1 MNNWGGSV
9 SAQHDDGQTGKNL
22 LRHWQDC
29 RTPGAPI
36 PSYEAVVLGSLGR
49 LADRAALVTTR
60 DGRAARILWAGQVFG
75 AWLAQGAEGAEGSL
89 SGIVPAEIIPTE
101 TLPVDALPIE
111 LREPVDEM
119 VAAALTSGQP
129 AYARCDRLAA
139 GVVTSTRL
147 VGVPLGN
154 RWGEPFVLVG
164 FDGAS
169 VRTEL
174 VQAMFTAT
182 DQGIL
187 ALSTV
192 RDAAGRPVDFKIVA
206 LNRGA
211 ERLLER
217 PAAALQWQRVGQLF
231 PGAVTARTIATL
243 AAMVERGG
251 RAAFELSRPRS
262 DGGTLYLK
270 VEAGCVGDL
279 VSVTMTDV
287 GDIKAR
293 EASFRLL
300 FENNPVPMWVVADAR
315 DRFLA
320 VNDAAVAHYGY
331 SREQFLERAPADLAM
346 AADAAPAPGLP
357 PTGTLHRRADGS
369 AIEVSLFQR
378 AMPFEGR
385 QAVLEAAIDMTERR
399 RAEARIAHM
408 AHHDA
413 LTGLPNRVLFRDRLA
428 EAIARHARDGEAAVL
443 LCLDLDKFKIVNDTL
458 GHPVGD
464 ALLRE
469 AAERI
474 AGCLREDDLVARLG
488 GDEFAILVR
497 GPDLPALADG
507 LVARVI
513 AELGRPFRLDGQDCH
528 IGTSIGVAC
537 LPRDGTDPETLMK
550 NADLALYRAKAEG
563 GGTFRCFEP
572 EMDAWVQARRRRENE
587 LREAFA
593 RGQFSLVYQPLM
605 DARAGRILAFE
616 ALLRWHHPEHGP
628 VSPAEFVPLA
638 EETGL
643 IVPIGAWV
651 MQTAFA
657 EAATWPEAIRL
668 AVNLSPIQFRNR
680 DLVETVRG
688 ALSAAGLDPRRLELE
703 ITESVLLADSA
714 ANLATLHALRA
725 MGIRIAMDDFGTGY
739 SSLGYLRSFPFDKI
753 KLDRSFVSQVGE
765 NTHCTAIVR
774 AVASLGTSLGIA
786 TTAEGVETAEQLAM
800 LRAEGYDEVQGFLF
814 SRAVPG
820 PEARRLIERARE
832 AVPDDR
838 AA

>member
-1 MNNWGGSV
+1 MLAPVNDWGGSV
-9 SAQHDDGQTGKNL
+9 SAQHANLQTGKSL
-22 LRHWQDC
+22 LRHWQEC
-29 RTPGAPI
+29 RSPGDPL

-60 DGRAARILWAGQVFG
+60 AGQATGILWAGQDFG
-75 AWLAQGAEGAEGSL
+75 AWLAQDPAGRPVAP
-89 SGIVPAEIIPTE
+89 VPVESVPVHAF
-101 TLPVDALPIE
+101 PVDLRQPI
-111 LREPVDEM
+111 DEV
-119 VAAALTSGQP
+119 VAAALATGEP
-129 AYARCDRLAA
+129 AHGRCDRLAA
-139 GVVTSTRL
+139 GVVTSTSL
-147 VGVPLGN
+147 VGLPLGN
-154 RWGEPFVLVG
+154 RWGEPFVLLG
-164 FDGAS
+164 LDAAS

-192 RDAAGRPVDFKIVA
+192 RDGDGRPVDFKIVA
-206 LNRGA
+206 LNEGA

-217 PAAALQWQRVGQLF
+217 PASVLQWQRVGHLF
-231 PGAVTARTIATL
+231 PGTITARTIATL

-279 VSVTMTDV
+279 LSITMTDV

-300 FENNPVPMWVVADAR
+300 FENNPVPMWVVAEAR

-320 VNDAAVAHYGY
+320 VNDAAIAHYGY
-331 SREQFLERAPADLAM
+331 SRDQFLARAPADLVI
-346 AADAAPAPGLP
+346 APEEAPGLGLP
-357 PTGTLHRRADGS
+357 ATGALHRRADGS
-369 AIEVSLFQR
+369 AIEVSLFER
-378 AMPFEGR
+378 ALPFGGE

-399 RAEARIAHM
+399 LAEARIAHM

-413 LTGLPNRVLFRDRLA
+413 LTGLPNRVLFRDRLGD
-428 EAIARHARDGEAAVL
+428 AIARHARNGEESVL

-474 AGCLREDDLVARLG
+474 AGCLTKDDLVARLG

-497 GPDLPALADG
+497 GIGLPVLADG
-507 LVARVI
+507 LIARVI
-513 AELGRPFRLDGQDCH
+513 AELARPFRLDGQDCH

-587 LREAFA
+587 LREALA
-593 RGQFSLVYQPLM
+593 REQFSLVYQPLM
-605 DARAGRILAFE
+605 SAQADRILAFE

-657 EAATWPEAIRL
+657 EAAAWPEAIRL
-668 AVNLSPIQFRNR
+668 AVTLSPVQFRNR
-680 DLVETVRG
+680 SLVETVRD
-688 ALSAAGLDPRRLELE
+688 ALAASGLDPRRLELE

-739 SSLGYLRSFPFDKI
+739 SSLSYLRSFPFDKI

-814 SRAVPG
+814 SRPVPA
-820 PEARRLIERARE
+820 PAARQLIA
-832 AVPDDR
+832 R
-838 AA
+838 AADGSFGGRAA

>member
-1 MNNWGGSV
+1 LSRPVNNWGGSV
-9 SAQHDDGQTGKNL
+9 TARHDDGQPGKNI
-22 LRHWQDC
+22 LRRWQEC
-29 RTPGAPI
+29 RTGAAPM

-49 LADRAALVTTR
+49 LADRAALVTTCG
-60 DGRAARILWAGQVFG
+60 GRAATILWAGQDFG
-75 AWLAQGAEGAEGSL
+75 AWLAEDR
-89 SGIVPAEIIPTE
+89 VDPPAGTPPVEALAIE
-101 TLPVDALPIE
+101 ALPVDV
-111 LREPVDEM
+111 REPVQEM
-119 VAAALTSGQP
+119 VAAALASGQP
-129 AYARCDRLAA
+129 AHSRCDRLAA

-154 RWGEPFVLVG
+154 RWGEPFVLIG
-164 FDGAS
+164 LDGAS

-192 RDAAGRPVDFKIVA
+192 RDGAGRPVDFKIVA

-217 PAAALQWQRVGQLF
+217 TAATLQWQRVGQLF
-231 PGAVTARTIATL
+231 PGAITERTIATL

-262 DGGTLYLK
+262 DGGTLHLK

-279 VSVTMTDV
+279 LSVTMTDV

-300 FENNPVPMWVVADAR
+300 FENNPVPMWVVAAAG

-331 SREQFLERAPADLAM
+331 SREQFLSRAPADVAI
-346 AADAAPAPGLP
+346 APDAAAGL
-357 PTGTLHRRADGS
+357 GLQAAGSLHRRADGS
-369 AIEVSLFQR
+369 TIEVSLFRR

-413 LTGLPNRVLFRDRLA
+413 LTGLPNRVLFRDRLG
-428 EAIARHARDGEAAVL
+428 EAIARHDRDGEEAVL

-474 AGCLREDDLVARLG
+474 AGCLRTDDLVARLG

-497 GPDLPALADG
+497 GTDLPVLADG
-507 LVARVI
+507 LIARVI
-513 AELGRPFRLDGQDCH
+513 AELGRPFRLEGQDCH

-563 GGTFRCFEP
+563 GSTFRCFEP

-605 DARAGRILAFE
+605 DARADRILAFE

-657 EAATWPEAIRL
+657 EAAAWPETIRL

-680 DLVETVRG
+680 NLVETVRA
-688 ALSAAGLDPRRLELE
+688 ALATSCLDPRRLELE

-714 ANLATLHALRA
+714 ANLAVLHELRA

-774 AVASLGTSLGIA
+774 AVASLGASLGIA

-814 SRAVPG
+814 SRAVPAR
-820 PEARRLIERARE
+820 EARRLIEGEPAG
-832 AVPDDR
+832 APDSR

>member
-60 DGRAARILWAGQVFG
+60 AGRAARILWAGQAFG
-75 AWLAQGAEGAEGSL
+75 AWLAQGAEGAEGPS
-89 SGIVPAEIIPTE
+89 AE
-101 TLPVDALPIE
+101 TLPVDALAIE

-119 VAAALTSGQP
+119 VASALASGQP
-129 AYARCDRLAA
+129 AYGRCDRLAA

-154 RWGEPFVLVG
+154 RWGEPFVLIG

-187 ALSTV
+187 ALSTI

-231 PGAVTARTIATL
+231 PGAITARTIATL

-251 RAAFELSRPRS
+251 RSAFELSRPRS

-279 VSVTMTDV
+279 LSVTMTDV

-331 SREQFLERAPADLAM
+331 SREQFLSRAPADLAI
-346 AADAAPAPGLP
+346 AAEEATELGLP
-357 PTGTLHRRADGS
+357 AAGSLHRRADGS

-413 LTGLPNRVLFRDRLA
+413 LTGLPNRVLFRDRLG
-428 EAIARHARDGEAAVL
+428 EAIARHARDGEEAVL

-474 AGCLREDDLVARLG
+474 AGCLRKDDLVARLG

-497 GPDLPALADG
+497 GMDLPALADG
-507 LVARVI
+507 LIARVI
-513 AELGRPFRLDGQDCH
+513 AELGRPFRLEGQDCH

-563 GGTFRCFEP
+563 GSTFRCFEP

-605 DARAGRILAFE
+605 DARSDRILAFE

-657 EAATWPEAIRL
+657 EATAWPETIRL

-680 DLVETVRG
+680 SLVETVRG
-688 ALSAAGLDPRRLELE
+688 ALAATGLDPRRLELE
-703 ITESVLLADSA
+703 ITESVLLADST
-714 ANLATLHALRA
+714 ANLATLHALRD

-739 SSLGYLRSFPFDKI
+739 SSLSYLRSFPFDKI

-786 TTAEGVETAEQLAM
+786 TTAEGVETPEQLAM

-820 PEARRLIERARE
+820 PEARRLIDRAR
-832 AVPDDR
+832 ATVPDDR